1 MSNNQPEQETKLNV
15 SVREKIKC
23 YNLTVTS
30 CSNRFINCTALHQ
43 LQVLFELA
51 VSLRFNFRKVVKVL
65 LFVQKMFSM

>member
-1 MSNNQPEQETKLNV
+1 MSLVSNNQPEQETKLNV

-51 VSLRFNFRKVVKVL
+51 VSL
-65 LFVQKMFSM
+65 